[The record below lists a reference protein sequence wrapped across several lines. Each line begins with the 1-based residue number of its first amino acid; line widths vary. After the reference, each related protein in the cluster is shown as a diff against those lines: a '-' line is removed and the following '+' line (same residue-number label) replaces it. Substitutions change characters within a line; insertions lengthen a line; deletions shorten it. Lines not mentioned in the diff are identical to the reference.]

1 MAPFLC
7 LPGVLQVRTRDYTMT
22 REERAQ
28 LVHCLRVAATT
39 FDDNA
44 QIETVA
50 FRDRLLKQAAD
61 ARALA
66 DRLAAAAYIHVGRE
80 VLPK

>member
-1 MAPFLC
+1 
-7 LPGVLQVRTRDYTMT
+7 VRTRDFTMT

-28 LVHCLRVAATT
+28 LLHCLRVAATT

-66 DRLAAAAYIHVGRE
+66 NRLENAGYIKVGRE
-80 VLPK
+80 VVPE

>member
-1 MAPFLC
+1 M
-7 LPGVLQVRTRDYTMT
+7 RTRAYTMN
-22 REERAQ
+22 REERAL

-66 DRLAAAAYIHVGRE
+66 DRLAAAAYLHVGRE

>member
-1 MAPFLC
+1 
-7 LPGVLQVRTRDYTMT
+7 MT

-28 LVHCLRVAATT
+28 LLHCLRVAATT

-66 DRLAAAAYIHVGRE
+66 NRLENAGYIKVGRE
-80 VLPK
+80 VVPE